1 MMPLFNYKPV
11 EMLDR
16 IQTLLTNEFDR
27 ISHYDLLFYSEMTK
41 DMLSMYKDQ
50 DEKAKKLVL
59 CEKDDSKPIE
69 ETKDEGPQTIGASDD
84 IDSEL
89 MAMLN
94 KASKS
99 KKSKGKA
106 APSKPAS
113 KTEVSQG
120 GKLAQ

>member
-1 MMPLFNYKPV
+1 LKDRTGILNPNKTVREVAVNILILVSWAGLLEQLLPQMMPLFNYKPV

-69 ETKDEGPQTIGASDD
+69 ETKDEGP
-84 IDSEL
+84 
-89 MAMLN
+89 
-94 KASKS
+94 
-99 KKSKGKA
+99 
-106 APSKPAS
+106 
-113 KTEVSQG
+113 
-120 GKLAQ
+120 